1 MKPAFSL
8 LAFGAACLAQW
19 AVPLASIYVREN
31 ALHRGTVV
39 RFAVGAPDPFDPLRG
54 RYLQVRPL
62 ESEVR
67 LDPGLAHLA
76 TGEKVWVQL
85 EKGPDELHHLG
96 KVTQQK
102 PLSGDYLLMTLQLP
116 QGRSSDTA
124 QITPKPTVT
133 WPVDRFYVNEKL
145 APEADKWLREKTL
158 GGRTVVAELRVLDGT
173 AVMTDIAVD
182 GRSFKDAVKQP
193 AQ

>member
-19 AVPLASIYVREN
+19 AVPLASIYVREG
-31 ALHRGTVV
+31 ALHRGAVV
-39 RFAVGAPDPFDPLRG
+39 RVAVGAPDPFDPLRG

-124 QITPKPTVT
+124 QITPKTTVT

-182 GRSFKDAVKQP
+182 GRSFRDVLEQP